1 VNGTSELA
9 GRTAIVTGGARG
21 IGRAV
26 CELLAGHGCCLV
38 VNYQSSGAA
47 AEELVARVVAD
58 GGQAVAVAGSI
69 ADPATGPA
77 LAAAALEAFGRIDIL
92 INNAGITRDVTMRKM
107 TDDDWTAVLE
117 TNLTGTHRV
126 TRAVV
131 EPMCEA
137 GFGRIVSLSSFVGEL
152 GNFGQ
157 ANYAATKGGL
167 IAWTKTLALELARF
181 GVTVNCVCP
190 GFTDTDMLGSVSE
203 PIRERLMARVPLG
216 RFATPEE
223 IARAVVFVAADG
235 GYMTG
240 TCLDINGGLF
250 M

>member
-1 VNGTSELA
+1 MTAA
-9 GRTAIVTGGARG
+9 GGK
-21 IGRAV
+21 
-26 CELLAGHGCCLV
+26 
-38 VNYQSSGAA
+38 
-47 AEELVARVVAD
+47 
-58 GGQAVAVAGSI
+58 AVAVAGSI

-92 INNAGITRDVTMRKM
+92 VNNAGITRDATVRKM
-107 TDDDWTAVLE
+107 TDEDFTAVVD

-126 TRAVV
+126 TRAVI

-137 GFGRIVSLSSFVGEL
+137 GFGRIVTISSFVGEL

-157 ANYAATKGGL
+157 ANYAAAKGGL

-190 GFTDTDMLGSVSE
+190 GFTDTDMLGSVPE
-203 PIRERLMARVPLG
+203 AIRERLLARVPLG
-216 RFATPEE
+216 RFAQPEE
-223 IARAVVFVAADG
+223 VARAVVFVAADG

>member
-1 VNGTSELA
+1 VTNDLA

-21 IGRAV
+21 IGLAV
-26 CELLAGHGCCLV
+26 CELLAERGCGLV
-38 VNYQSSGAA
+38 VNYRSSGAA
-47 AEELVARVVAD
+47 ADELVARVTAA
-58 GGQAVAVAGSI
+58 GGKAVAVSGSI

-77 LAAAALEAFGRIDIL
+77 LAAAAIEAFGRIDIL
-92 INNAGITRDVTMRKM
+92 VNNAGITSDATVRKM
-107 TDDDWTAVLE
+107 TDDDWTTVVE

-131 EPMCEA
+131 EPMCAA
-137 GFGRIVSLSSFVGEL
+137 GFGRIVTISSFVGEL

-157 ANYAATKGGL
+157 ANYAAAKGGL

-190 GFTDTDMLGSVSE
+190 GFTDTDMLGSVPES
-203 PIRERLMARVPLG
+203 IRDRLLARVPLG
-216 RFATPEE
+216 RFAQPDE
-223 IARAVVFVAADG
+223 IARAVAYVAGDG

>member
-1 VNGTSELA
+1 
-9 GRTAIVTGGARG
+9 
-21 IGRAV
+21 
-26 CELLAGHGCCLV
+26 
-38 VNYQSSGAA
+38 
-47 AEELVARVVAD
+47 
-58 GGQAVAVAGSI
+58 
-69 ADPATGPA
+69 
-77 LAAAALEAFGRIDIL
+77 
-92 INNAGITRDVTMRKM
+92 M
-107 TDDDWTAVLE
+107 TDEDWTTVVE

-137 GFGRIVSLSSFVGEL
+137 GFGRIVTISSFVGEL

-157 ANYAATKGGL
+157 ANYAAAKGGL

-181 GVTVNCVCP
+181 GVTANCVCP
-190 GFTDTDMLGSVSE
+190 GFTDTDMLGSVPE

-216 RFATPEE
+216 RFAQPEE
-223 IARAVVFVAADG
+223 VARAVVFVAGEG